1 MQDRNVLIKTAEELL
16 DKLVKTRRELHMIP
30 ELAFCEYKTS
40 DYICKRLDEIGVPYK
55 RGVAKTG
62 VVALIE
68 GKNAKKTLLLRA
80 DIDALPIQEDKS
92 REYASTHDG
101 VMHACGHDAHA
112 AILLGVAE
120 VLYRLRDELYCN
132 VKLVFQPAEE
142 GEGGAEP
149 MIDEGVMENPTV
161 DAALGLHVMTDVE
174 TKSVRVKGGPVMA
187 CPDEFKLKVIGKGGH
202 GATPKECINPIAVAA
217 SIITEFN
224 KLADAYKD
232 AQPPVVI
239 SVCTVEGG
247 SFYNIIPQEVTIGGT
262 TRMYDYSVREQ
273 LPKRMEEIAKRC
285 TDEFGAKC
293 EFQYIKSYPPL
304 INNGGMANEFAD
316 VCAELF
322 GEDKVVR
329 GGPSFMGGD
338 DFAYFAER
346 VPAVYFNLGTGNAK
360 KGITMPL
367 HSPDFDI
374 DEDCLLTGVLAMC
387 QYALKYGK

>member
-1 MQDRNVLIKTAEELL
+1 MQDKNVLIKKVANLFE
-16 DKLVKTRRELHMIP
+16 KLVEMRRDLHMIP

-55 RGVAKTG
+55 RGMAKTG

-68 GKNAKKTLLLRA
+68 GKNAEKTLLLRA

-101 VMHACGHDAHA
+101 VMHACGHDAHT

-120 VLYRLRDELYCN
+120 VLFGLRDELSCN

-142 GEGGAEP
+142 GAGGAEP
-149 MIDEGVMENPTV
+149 MIAEGVMENPKV
-161 DAALGLHVMTDVE
+161 DAALGLHVMTGVE
-174 TKSVRVKGGPVMA
+174 TKSVRVKAGPVMA

-202 GATPKECINPIAVAA
+202 GATPKACINPITLAA
-217 SIITEFN
+217 RIITEFN
-224 KLADAYKD
+224 KLADEYKD
-232 AQPPVVI
+232 AEPLVVI

-247 SFYNIIPQEVTIGGT
+247 SFYNIIPQEVTVGGT

-273 LPKRMEEIAKRC
+273 LPKRMEEIAKHC
-285 TDEFGAKC
+285 AEEFGASI

-304 INNGGMANEFAD
+304 INNGEMANEFAD
-316 VCAELF
+316 VCAELL
-322 GEDKVVR
+322 GEEKVVR
-329 GGPSFMGGD
+329 GGPSSMGGD

-374 DEDCLLTGVLAMC
+374 DEDCLSTGVLAMC

>member
-1 MQDRNVLIKTAEELL
+1 MQDKNILIKTAEELFE
-16 DKLVKTRRELHMIP
+16 KTVKTRRELHMIP

-40 DYICKRLDEIGVPYK
+40 DYICKRLDEIGVLYK
-55 RGVAKTG
+55 RGIAKTG

-68 GKNAKKTLLLRA
+68 GKNAEKTLLLRA

-92 REYASTHDG
+92 REYASIHDG
-101 VMHACGHDAHA
+101 VMHACGHDAHT

-120 VLYRLRDELYCN
+120 VLYRLRDELSCN

-149 MIDEGVMENPTV
+149 MIAEGVMENPAV
-161 DAALGLHVMTDVE
+161 DAALGLHVMTDVK
-174 TKSVRVKGGPVMA
+174 TKSIRVKGGPVMA

-202 GATPKECINPIAVAA
+202 GATPKACINPITVAA
-217 SIITEFN
+217 GIITEFN
-224 KLADAYKD
+224 KLADVYKD
-232 AQPPVVI
+232 AEPPVVI

-247 SFYNIIPQEVTIGGT
+247 SFYNIIPQEVMIGGT
-262 TRMYDYSVREQ
+262 TRMYDYNIREE
-273 LPKRMEEIAKRC
+273 LPKRMEEIAKRYA
-285 TDEFGAKC
+285 DKFGANC
-293 EFQYIKSYPPL
+293 EFRYIKSYPPL
-304 INNGGMANEFAD
+304 INNSEMSNEFVD
-316 VCAELF
+316 ICAELI

-329 GGPSFMGGD
+329 GGPSSMGGD

-346 VPAVYFNLGTGNAK
+346 VPSVYFNLGSGNAK

-374 DEDCLLTGVLAMC
+374 DEDCLLTGVLAMSN
-387 QYALKYGK
+387 YALNFGK